1 MEPRIGRVQ
10 RKTSE
15 TQVEVELNLD
25 GVGEYQVHT
34 GIPFFDHMLAQIAVH
49 GRFDLR
55 LHASGD
61 LEVDAHH
68 TVEDVGICLGQ
79 AFRQALG
86 EGRGIVRFAWALAP
100 MDETLVL
107 AAVDLSGRPFL
118 HYNVPVERVLLGSFP
133 TDLCEEFFRAFVSH
147 GGFTL
152 HLNLQYGKNPHH
164 ILEAVFK
171 ATALSLGQAT
181 RRERGREGI
190 PSTKGRLD

>member
-1 MEPRIGRVQ
+1 MEPRTGKIQ
-10 RKTSE
+10 RKTKE

-25 GVGEYQVHT
+25 GRGDYQVDT
-34 GIPFFDHMLAQIAVH
+34 GIPFLDHMLAQVATH

-55 LHASGD
+55 LRARGD
-61 LEVDAHH
+61 LEVDVHH

-86 EGRGIVRFAWALAP
+86 DGRGITRFAWALAP

-118 HYNVPVERVLLGSFP
+118 HYNVPVERALLGSFP
-133 TDLCEEFFRAFVSH
+133 TDLAEDFFRALVAH

-164 ILEAVFK
+164 IIEALFK
-171 ATALSLGQAT
+171 AMALALGQAV
-181 RRERGREGI
+181 RREQGRDKV